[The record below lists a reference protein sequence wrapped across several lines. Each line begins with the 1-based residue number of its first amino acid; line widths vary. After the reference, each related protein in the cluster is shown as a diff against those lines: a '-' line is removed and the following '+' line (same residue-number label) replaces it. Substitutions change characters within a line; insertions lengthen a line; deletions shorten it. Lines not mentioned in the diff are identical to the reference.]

1 MCIKRLIQYACGHA
15 EKEFYNRH
23 CCCALIVGP
32 VVECRKR
39 CGRIC
44 GGKGEMEPAVKVE
57 VEVEVKVEFEVEFE
71 VGAGQCCEGWED
83 WRRR

>member
-1 MCIKRLIQYACGHA
+1 
-15 EKEFYNRH
+15 
-23 CCCALIVGP
+23 
-32 VVECRKR
+32 
-39 CGRIC
+39 
-44 GGKGEMEPAVKVE
+44 MEPAVKVE

>member
-1 MCIKRLIQYACGHA
+1 
-15 EKEFYNRH
+15 
-23 CCCALIVGP
+23 